1 MRQFAGRIGGGLIL
15 GGCVLL
21 LPAIPTGAT
30 ARRRAGTWPAAA
42 RAAVLVM
49 SVWMVAGCGAAGSPA
64 TSSPS
69 GSPSAS
75 GPAWEVGAAP
85 GIVNDATSVDGAIVA
100 VGSTAPTEASPIG
113 VAAAWTSLDGKT
125 WDAAPVDGSAS
136 RMMAVAR
143 GPRSFV
149 AVGNDDASG
158 NRPVVWTSDDGR
170 SWTKVPG
177 STAFE
182 PAQGCASTS
191 LEDVA
196 AGPDGFV
203 AVGVEWGDCGQHG
216 SAWFSPD
223 GSTWTRA
230 PSATGGNG
238 TRVIIATDAG
248 YIAAGAAD
256 ATANEGMRAAFW
268 WSPDGRTW
276 TLAPDMVDFHGAEP
290 AALAATA
297 SGFLAIG
304 SAIQAQG
311 ILPAQW
317 RSSDG
322 QSWERVEA
330 AGLSDVS
337 AGGPGDPTGEQRAP
351 MALAG
356 ELLVVDDG
364 LVATGAATTVPAGG
378 GGEEIP
384 PWRLIVWTS
393 ATGESWTCLPD
404 DPTLELG
411 ASSAFSQGPTAVVA
425 HGGRLILF
433 GSLPYGGP
441 DAARMWETDLGAFL
455 AYPGG

>member
-1 MRQFAGRIGGGLIL
+1 MR
-15 GGCVLL
+15 
-21 LPAIPTGAT
+21 
-30 ARRRAGTWPAAA
+30 
-42 RAAVLVM
+42 
-49 SVWMVAGCGAAGSPA
+49 
-64 TSSPS
+64 
-69 GSPSAS
+69 
-75 GPAWEVGAAP
+75 AAP
-85 GIVNDATSVDGAIVA
+85 GIVSDATSVDGTIVA
-100 VGSTAPTEASPIG
+100 VGSTAPTDASPIG

-125 WDAAPVDGSAS
+125 WDAATVDGSAS

-143 GPRSFV
+143 GLSGFV
-149 AVGNDDASG
+149 AVGNLDGSG
-158 NRPVVWTSDDGR
+158 SRPVVWTSGDGR
-170 SWTKVPG
+170 SWTEVPG

-182 PAQGCASTS
+182 PVQGCASTS

-196 AGPDGFV
+196 AGPGGFA

-223 GSTWTRA
+223 GRTWTRA
-230 PSATGGNG
+230 PSATGGNA

-256 ATANEGMRAAFW
+256 ASANEGMRAAFW
-268 WSPDGRTW
+268 WSSDGRAW
-276 TLAPDMVDFHGAEP
+276 TLAPDVIDFHGAEP

-297 SGFLAIG
+297 SGFTAVG
-304 SAIQAQG
+304 SAIQAQA

-317 RSSDG
+317 RSIDG
-322 QSWERVEA
+322 QAWERVQA

-356 ELLVVDDG
+356 ELLVADDG
-364 LVATGAATTVPAGG
+364 LVATGAATTVPVGS

-384 PWRLIVWTS
+384 RWRLIVWTS
-393 ATGESWTCLPD
+393 ATGESWTRLPD
-404 DPTLELG
+404 DPALELG

-425 HGGRLILF
+425 HGERLILF
-433 GSLPYGGP
+433 GSLPTGGP
-441 DAARMWETDLGAFL
+441 DAARTWEADLDAVL